1 MIIAFYILF
10 AAYVIQTI
18 AMINKIHKANHEKKN
33 VETELQSVILAKELE
48 LLHCERELTA
58 TRERLEELENAGVGR
73 PIRAEVSS

>member
-10 AAYVIQTI
+10 VAYVIQTI
-18 AMINKIHKANHEKKN
+18 AMINKISKTTHEKN
-33 VETELQSVILAKELE
+33 NLEMELQSVILAKELE

-58 TRERLEELENAGVGR
+58 TEERLEELENANIGR